1 MSKQVLKVLGMFVA
15 VLVFGQAIAQQME
28 DEVAA
33 GRAMMRAGWD
43 EMIREEL
50 PLTEEQAAGFW
61 PVYEQYRDEIEKIT
75 DRYTAMVTDFVRRY
89 DAGDFSDEYA
99 EELLESFFG
108 IKRELLDVRVKYIP
122 RFKEVMPALKVAQFY
137 QLENKINAEI
147 DAQLALVVP
156 LVDPS

>member
-1 MSKQVLKVLGMFVA
+1 MNKQVLKVLGMFVA
-15 VLVFGQAIAQQME
+15 VLVFGQAVGQEME

-50 PLTEEQAAGFW
+50 PLTKEQAAGLW
-61 PVYEQYRDEIEKIT
+61 PVYEQYRDEMEKIT

-89 DAGDFSDEYA
+89 DRGDFSDEYA

-122 RFKEVMPALKVAQFY
+122 RFKEVLPALKVAQFY

-147 DAQLALVVP
+147 DAQLAYAIP
-156 LVDPS
+156 MIDGS

>member
-1 MSKQVLKVLGMFVA
+1 MSKQVSKFLGIVVA
-15 VLVFGQAIAQQME
+15 VLAFGQASGQQME
-28 DEVAA
+28 DEVAE

-43 EMIREEL
+43 EMIRAEL
-50 PLTEEQAAGFW
+50 PLSEEEAAGFW
-61 PVYEQYRDEIEKIT
+61 PIYEEYRDEMTEIT

-108 IKRELLDVRVKYIP
+108 IKQELLDVRKKFIP

-147 DAQLALVVP
+147 DAQLAYAIP
-156 LVDPS
+156 LIDAS

>member
-1 MSKQVLKVLGMFVA
+1 MSKQVSKLLGVLVA
-15 VLVFGQAIAQQME
+15 VLVFGQAVGQQME

-50 PLTEEQAAGFW
+50 PLTEKEAAGFW
-61 PVYEQYRDEIEKIT
+61 PIYEEYRDEMEKIT

-89 DAGDFSDEYA
+89 DDGDFSDEYA

-122 RFKEVMPALKVAQFY
+122 RFKEALPALKVAQFY
-137 QLENKINAEI
+137 QLETKINAEI
-147 DAQLALVVP
+147 DAQLAYAIP
-156 LVDPS
+156 LIDAS